1 MISLCIL
8 VIFILAIIVIA
19 FGILGGALALFIDPI
34 ICILIIVGVV
44 KLINYFRNKSDKSEK

>member
-8 VIFILAIIVIA
+8 VIFILAIVFIA
-19 FGILGGALALFIDPI
+19 LAIIGGALALFIDPI

-44 KLINYFRNKSDKSEK
+44 KLINYFRDKSEK